1 MQTYNARDLVGASID
16 YLMSLPMCDGNT
28 IHFDDGVLTGST
40 EELVFSAILWDVH
53 KTYPHAPLL
62 KRHFIQELLTGATH
76 NKLLAHIIFDTRDA
90 YIAKGIGFTDA
101 DMEDISRYAFIG
113 FNKLFNFTSTECEE
127 YVGSTCALDFVE
139 VVRHPTIA
147 AANLAFQTK
156 LKVTKRDMDE
166 CTSIISNSL
175 MRDPLLA
182 HNGLTKALRHEVVA
196 LNQTLQCV
204 GPRGF
209 VTDIDSQLFP
219 DAVRVGFAHGLIT
232 LADSMIDSRSASQ
245 STLFSKGPMQDSE
258 YFNRCEQLAAST
270 IHYIHSSDC
279 GSRNYMP
286 VTISNMSLLA
296 DLEGAYYLNEST
308 GHEEY
313 ITRQHTHLIGT
324 TVKKRSVLTCIHP
337 NPYEV
342 CARCFG
348 ELAVNIPRK
357 TNIGYIS
364 AAQLQGPVG
373 QLILSNK
380 HYLGSASVD
389 PIVIDDYDANFIALG
404 ADENCIYVNRK
415 LMGTDLSVAFEEK
428 EAPNLIDVINTE
440 HAATLSPFRISEV
453 RYMEFTTTNKAGSV
467 SNLVDV
473 HTETRVGALSRDF
486 LLYIKTH
493 GYEVDD
499 KFDKGKSGNIYRVN
513 MVDWDYSKPIIQMP
527 LKHFNTVDYMK
538 SIESFIKGGSKR
550 NAKSLTTYDTPYGA
564 LIALHDLVSLRLSV
578 NVAYLEIIILAT
590 LVRSRKEQDY
600 RLPVNRAAGES
611 ARYNM
616 IMALHSLSAALAHEG
631 QEEVIFS
638 PEAFIYKV
646 RPRHP
651 LDNLVLG

>member
-1 MQTYNARDLVGASID
+1 MQMYRARYLLTLSID
-16 YLMSLPMCDGNT
+16 ELMQLPMCDGNVVY
-28 IHFDDGVLTGST
+28 FDDGELTAST
-40 EELVFSAILWDVH
+40 EEIIFSAILWDIQ
-53 KTYPHAPLL
+53 KDYPHAPLL
-62 KRHFIQELLTGATH
+62 TRHFIQEVLTGATH
-76 NKLLAHIIFDTRDA
+76 NKILANIIFDTRAA
-90 YIAKGIGFTDA
+90 YIEKGIGFSEV
-101 DMEDISRYAFIG
+101 DMENISRYAFIG

-127 YVGSTCALDFVE
+127 WVGSTCALDFVE
-139 VVRHPTIA
+139 AVKHPKIA
-147 AANLAFQTK
+147 AANAKFQAIP
-156 LKVTKRDMDE
+156 KVTKRDMDE
-166 CTSIISNSL
+166 CTAAISEVIL
-175 MRDPLLA
+175 KDPVLR
-182 HNGLTKALRHEVVA
+182 HNGLSKALRHEVVA

-209 VTDIDSQLFP
+209 VTDIDSELFP
-219 DAVRVGFAHGLIT
+219 DAVRMGFVHGLT
-232 LADSMIDSRSASQ
+232 QLADSMMESRSASQ

-270 IHYIHSSDC
+270 IHYIHNSDC

-286 VTISNMSLLA
+286 VTISSFALLA
-296 DLEGAYYLNEST
+296 DLEGAYYLNEET
-308 GHEEY
+308 EQEEY
-313 ITRQHTHLIGT
+313 LTRKHTHLIGKT
-324 TVKKRSVLTCIHP
+324 IKKRTVLTCIHP

-348 ELAVNIPRK
+348 ELAVSIPRK
-357 TNIGYIS
+357 TNIGYTA

-389 PIVIDDYDANFIALG
+389 PIIISDYDAQFISLG
-404 ADENCIYVNRK
+404 TDENCIYINRR
-415 LMGTDLSVAFEEK
+415 LANSHLFIAFEEK
-428 EAPNLIDVINTE
+428 EAPNLIDVIHTD

-453 RYMEFTTTNKAGSV
+453 RYMQFTVRSNDGET

-486 LLYIKTH
+486 LLYIKSN
-493 GYEVDD
+493 GYEITDNEKRD
-499 KFDKGKSGNIYRVN
+499 KNVYRVDMSN
-513 MVDWDYSKPIIQMP
+513 WDYDKPIIQMP

-550 NAKSLTTYDTPYGA
+550 NAKSLTAYDTPYGA

-590 LVRSRKEQDY
+590 LVKSRKYQDY
-600 RLPVNRAAGES
+600 SLPTDRANGES

-616 IMALHSLSAALAHEG
+616 IMALHSLASALAHEG
-631 QEEVIFS
+631 QEEVIYS
-638 PEAFIYKV
+638 PESFIYKV